1 MITRFDEVMNDVIE
15 DDETVPVDEVDG
27 GGVSSEEEADA
38 GAGEDGEAEDET
50 GDPVTKHETG
60 DPVTKHQVFL
70 VHPTQEGTRLAKL
83 SPDNTIVTR

>member
-1 MITRFDEVMNDVIE
+1 MKHLMILRCHDVLNDVIE

-50 GDPVTKHETG
+50 GDPVTKH
-60 DPVTKHQVFL
+60 HMFL
-70 VHPTQEGTRLAKL
+70 VHTTQEGTRLGESVL
-83 SPDNTIVTR
+83 